1 MQSQTVLSLS
11 YVFCINILC
20 AQIFKLVFMWLTTRL
35 LYYGFAVSFILKT
48 SSTFSI
54 WVTYM
59 CSKYISNLDE
69 KGRVVIPQSIRETLG
84 LAIGE
89 KLIISSDSNSI
100 IIEPAHES
108 KLLELQIG
116 LSDSVGSLAKASS
129 VLAQLGVDLVS
140 TSSRSS
146 KRGELAIWGVQCNQ
160 AGNSISQIKKAL
172 ANVGAKVISARTI

>member
-1 MQSQTVLSLS
+1 MAYHTFIILYAVFSL
-11 YVFCINILC
+11 
-20 AQIFKLVFMWLTTRL
+20 
-35 LYYGFAVSFILKT
+35 ILKT
-48 SSTFSI
+48 SKIFSI
-54 WVTYM
+54 RVEFM

-69 KGRVVIPQSIRETLG
+69 KGRVVIPQSIRENLG

-89 KLIISSDSNSI
+89 KLIISSGSNSI
-100 IIEPAHES
+100 IIEPVRES

-146 KRGELAIWGVQCNQ
+146 RRGELAIWSVQCNP
-160 AGNSISQIKKAL
+160 AGNNISQIKKAL
-172 ANVGAKVISARTI
+172 ANAGAKVISTRMI